1 MVLRGGDG
9 SGQLQGIGGAQRV
22 DLLGRTSS
30 ADPT

>member
-22 DLLGRTSS
+22 DLLGDAALT
-30 ADPT
+30 A